1 EAQESN
7 KMEGKRKEWNQ
18 VIPPPLVP
26 PPGLFWTL
34 PKPGCEPVAIYR
46 QATEFSLWTLLA
58 AMQAVERKVD
68 VHSGQ
73 IRTLRRRVDLAER
86 KLSATQKAVTDFLP
100 HLDTLGTLVRAYE
113 QLQKRLETMEE
124 RLRNPN
130 LWALNVPP
138 GAGGESL
145 QFGNVSAYCSEL
157 EWEDLNSG
165 APTCQKAEE
174 SLVSTAVV
182 LLRTGA
188 VTATEPGNLDQFNPL
203 AASSE
208 QDVSPSSEEGLVP
221 VDSRTGV
228 LQPSTESGGDIANF
242 TTIVVQEGVL
252 PGEAPYVCPDCGRS
266 FLYEEQCTLHQQSH
280 LQVSPDHGDVPAQ
293 HSQPEVRAYTCPD
306 CGRWFPHQASL
317 SKHRLWHTGDRPH
330 TCAECKK
337 TFRLKINLHLHER
350 THAVAKKTGCYI
362 CSQCGRTFNH
372 HSNFL
377 RHQMIHTG
385 ERPYTCGECGK
396 TFIRKEHLATHGRL
410 HTGERPYQCPL
421 CPKSFTRKQHLVGHQ
436 RRRPDLGLQ
445 AHGVEWD
452 LGGLLVQP
460 PAQSE
465 DPIPFWINLFLRD

>member
-1 EAQESN
+1 KTIKTVKTIITVSLSLCLSPSFPLFFS
-7 KMEGKRKEWNQ
+7 
-18 VIPPPLVP
+18 PPPDCA
-26 PPGLFWTL
+26 TS
-34 PKPGCEPVAIYR
+34 KPGSLSRTKGGVPLSGKHQGPSGEAEDIQQDR
-46 QATEFSLWTLLA
+46 TE
-58 AMQAVERKVD
+58 
-68 VHSGQ
+68 
-73 IRTLRRRVDLAER
+73 
-86 KLSATQKAVTDFLP
+86 
-100 HLDTLGTLVRAYE
+100 
-113 QLQKRLETMEE
+113 
-124 RLRNPN
+124 
-130 LWALNVPP
+130 
-138 GAGGESL
+138 
-145 QFGNVSAYCSEL
+145 
-157 EWEDLNSG
+157 
-165 APTCQKAEE
+165 
-174 SLVSTAVV
+174 AVV

-436 RRRPDLGLQ
+436 RLHEGEAIWLEEHPTQMNGHGQQGGIGVRADDVEPGLGQ
-445 AHGVEWD
+445 ETY
-452 LGGLLVQP
+452 P
-460 PAQSE
+460 P
-465 DPIPFWINLFLRD
+465 